1 MKIREFELFHGACL
15 TRLIRRD
22 KPTTLKLIE
31 LDSSQSWSSY
41 KVNDT
46 DIFIKSSSNPRT
58 LKSGGFAWTFT
69 FSENQINVIANGCHL
84 ILVCG
89 SKQIKDHME
98 ICFLE
103 DSIVKKI
110 LKKTTKSITVT
121 LEEGQSFRVKT
132 SAITEKLV
140 ISRNAIDKFQTPY

>member
-1 MKIREFELFHGACL
+1 
-15 TRLIRRD
+15 
-22 KPTTLKLIE
+22 
-31 LDSSQSWSSY
+31 
-41 KVNDT
+41 
-46 DIFIKSSSNPRT
+46 
-58 LKSGGFAWTFT
+58 
-69 FSENQINVIANGCHL
+69 
-84 ILVCG
+84 
-89 SKQIKDHME
+89 ME